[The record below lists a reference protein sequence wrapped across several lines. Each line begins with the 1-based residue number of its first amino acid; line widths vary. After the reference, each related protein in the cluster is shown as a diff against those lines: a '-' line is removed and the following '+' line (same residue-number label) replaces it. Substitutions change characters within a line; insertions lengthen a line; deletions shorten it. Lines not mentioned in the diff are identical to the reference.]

1 VTVYKKLVFPVLRRF
16 DAESVHD
23 WTVRLLEYSQDSKLG
38 QSLVRKLA
46 GEYPRRPVELFGL
59 TFPNELGVAAGFDK
73 DIRIVSGLS
82 LLGFGHVEVG
92 TLTPQPQRGNPRPR
106 IFRLQEDQAIVNR
119 MGFPNCGVADAVD
132 RLQSFYDLQHRP
144 IIGISLGKQKNTPLS
159 DAVADY
165 RQVMKSVYPFADYL
179 TVNVSSPNTPGLR
192 ELQGRGYLKE
202 LILPLMKDNHD
213 LAKSHGLKT
222 KPMLLKIAPDLTWQ
236 QLDEILEVAEENGIS
251 GIIATNTTLARNS
264 LTSAGKI
271 EKGGLS
277 GRPLCK
283 RCDEIIKYIH
293 KYTSGHLPIIG
304 VGGVFTVEDVVAKL
318 EAGASLVQ
326 VYTGLVYEGPGMAG
340 YILRLL

>member
-1 VTVYKKLVFPVLRRF
+1 M
-16 DAESVHD
+16 
-23 WTVRLLEYSQDSKLG
+23 LEYSQDSKLG

-46 GEYPRRPVELFGL
+46 GEYPRRPLELFGL

-82 LLGFGHVEVG
+82 FLGFGHVEVG
-92 TLTPQPQRGNPRPR
+92 TLTPEPQRGNPRPR
-106 IFRLQEDQAIVNR
+106 IFRLHEDQAIINR

-132 RLQSFYDLQHRP
+132 RLQSFYDLQNRP

-159 DAVADY
+159 DAAADY
-165 RQVMKSVYPFADYL
+165 RHLMKSVYPFADYL

-192 ELQGRGYLKE
+192 ELQSRGYLQE
-202 LILPLMKDNHD
+202 LILTLMKDNHD
-213 LAKSHGLKT
+213 LAKKHGLKT
-222 KPMLLKIAPDLTWQ
+222 KPVLLKIAPDLTWQ
-236 QLDEILEVAEENGIS
+236 QLDAILEVAEENGIS

-264 LTSAGKI
+264 LTSAGKV

-283 RCDEIIKYIH
+283 QCDEIIKYIH

-304 VGGVFTVEDVVAKL
+304 VGGIFSVEDVVVKL
-318 EAGASLVQ
+318 EAGASMVQ

-340 YILRLL
+340 CILRLL

>member
-1 VTVYKKLVFPVLRRF
+1 MTVYKKLVFPVLRCF

-46 GEYPRRPVELFGL
+46 GEYPRRPLELFGL

-92 TLTPQPQRGNPRPR
+92 TLTPEPQRGNPRPR
-106 IFRLQEDQAIVNR
+106 IFRLNEDQAIINR

-132 RLQSFYDLQHRP
+132 RLQSFYDLQNRP

-159 DAVADY
+159 DAAADY
-165 RQVMKSVYPFADYL
+165 RNLMKSVYPFADYL

-192 ELQGRGYLKE
+192 ELQSRGYLQE
-202 LILPLMKDNHD
+202 LILTLMKDNHD
-213 LAKSHGLKT
+213 LAKKHGIKT
-222 KPMLLKIAPDLTWQ
+222 KPVLLKIAPDLTWQ
-236 QLDEILEVAEENGIS
+236 QLDAILEVAEENGIS

-264 LTSAGKI
+264 LTSAGKV

-277 GRPLCK
+277 GRPLGK

-304 VGGVFTVEDVVAKL
+304 VGGIFTVEDVVAKL

>member
-1 VTVYKKLVFPVLRRF
+1 MTVYKKLVFPVLRCF

-119 MGFPNCGVADAVD
+119 MGFPNCGVADAVG
-132 RLQSFYDLQHRP
+132 RLQSFYDLQNRP

-159 DAVADY
+159 DAAADY

-192 ELQGRGYLKE
+192 ELQGRGYLQE
-202 LILPLMKDNHD
+202 LILPIMKDNHD
-213 LAKSHGLKT
+213 LAKGHGLKT
-222 KPMLLKIAPDLTWQ
+222 KPVLLKIAPDLTWQ

-283 RCDEIIKYIH
+283 RCDEIIEYIH

-340 YILRLL
+340 DILRLL